1 MVFVDTPATDDLRD
15 ENKRIRFRLSCHCE
29 AAGRGNLPVQCL
41 IRKRRRLPRRLTAP
55 RNDSGRRYLAGETL
69 QGKKSP
75 ASEEVRISARTP
87 VGEGH
92 DPPDQAG
99 ESRCRSGVTMHRDQ
113 PTSLGNY
120 PTWSA
125 GSVTPPYRLK
135 KSPVSGETGDFL
147 GSEVAEKTFIY
158 SRSPTPRTMGC
169 LPPQCEQF
177 SRRASRLSAGRGRSR
192 RRRPA
197 SRPQPR

>member
-1 MVFVDTPATDDLRD
+1 MTLPTGSDDLRD

-92 DPPDQAG
+92 DPPDQVG
-99 ESRCRSGVTMHRDQ
+99 
-113 PTSLGNY
+113 
-120 PTWSA
+120 
-125 GSVTPPYRLK
+125 
-135 KSPVSGETGDFL
+135 
-147 GSEVAEKTFIY
+147 
-158 SRSPTPRTMGC
+158 
-169 LPPQCEQF
+169 
-177 SRRASRLSAGRGRSR
+177 
-192 RRRPA
+192 
-197 SRPQPR
+197 